1 MVKTIIINGSP
12 RAPKSNSKL
21 YAEIFQKYYSGET
34 ISFNINKKNHSEI
47 CNGIEG
53 CSDILFV
60 FPLYA
65 DGIPSTLLN
74 FLKSLETY
82 QIEPKPKVHILINC
96 GFIEPEQNNVALDM
110 MRLFCKQNKYE
121 FCSTLAI
128 GAGEAFL
135 TTPLSFLVKGKINK
149 LAKLIANRKIGH
161 LSVTLPL
168 SKQSFVKA
176 STKYWI
182 KYGEKFGCS
191 KEQMASMKI
200 E

>member
-1 MVKTIIINGSP
+1 MVKTIMINGSP
-12 RAPKSNSKL
+12 RAPKSNSKQ
-21 YAEIFQKYYSGET
+21 YAEIFRKYYTGET
-34 ISFNINKKNHSEI
+34 ISFMINNRNHSEI
-47 CNGIEG
+47 CDHIEG
-53 CSDILFV
+53 CSDIVFV

-74 FLKSLETY
+74 FLKTLETY
-82 QIEPKPKVHILINC
+82 QINQKPRVHILINC

-110 MRLFCKQNKYE
+110 MRLFCRQNRYE
-121 FCSTLAI
+121 FSSTLAI

-135 TTPLSFLVKGKINK
+135 TTPLSFLVKGKIK
-149 LAKLIANRKIGH
+149 KFAKLVASKKTEH

-168 SKQSFVKA
+168 SKKSFVKA

-182 KYGEKFGCS
+182 AYGERFGCS